1 MRSDLKESEMKKTML
16 WLFSGLYDKLTR
28 YMGRS
33 GLILYGSSGGGGN
46 TTVTQTNIPDW
57 LQDPTKNMVAAGEK
71 IVNDVPYQQY
81 GGDRVAGFSP
91 YQDAA
96 FQGVANMQA
105 PQQYDQA
112 QYALGNAQNFAN
124 AGAMDAGSYQPG
136 MFQGAAYDPA
146 MAQTATRFDQNAANF
161 YMSPYQQGVTDI
173 AKQKAAAE
181 GQQMMN
187 KLGATAAKN
196 GAFGGS
202 RFGLEQAQGLR
213 DVGQNLSNIQVQG
226 SQAAFDRAQNQ
237 FNQDEGRGLTTNL
250 ANQAAMNQ
258 ASQFGG
264 QNWMTAQQQAEQSR
278 QFGASQGLQG
288 AQLAA
293 NTGLAAANQYQSLGT
308 TQQAS
313 ELERLNALQNAG
325 MAQQQLGQKYADVGY
340 NNFVDARDF
349 DRNNLQFLSGLLR
362 GNNFGTSQS
371 VTQPT
376 ASTTNQLAGLGI
388 GALGAY
394 KLFGG

>member
-1 MRSDLKESEMKKTML
+1 M
-16 WLFSGLYDKLTR
+16 SG
-28 YMGRS
+28 G
-33 GLILYGSSGGGGN
+33 GSGGGN

-57 LQDPTKNMVAAGEK
+57 LQDPTKRMISQGEQ
-71 IVNDVPYQQY
+71 IVSGVPYQQY
-81 GGDRVAGFSP
+81 GGERVAGFSP
-91 YQDAA
+91 YQNAA
-96 FQGVANMQA
+96 FEGVAGMQA
-105 PQQYDQA
+105 PQQFDQA

-124 AGAMDAGSYQPG
+124 AGAMDAASYQPG

-146 MAQTATRFDQNAANF
+146 MAQSATRFDQNAANF

-181 GQQMMN
+181 GQMMMN
-187 KLGATAAKN
+187 KLGATAAQN

-226 SQAAFDRAQNQ
+226 LQSAFDRAQNQ
-237 FNQDEGRGLTTNL
+237 FNTDETRGLTTNL

-264 QNWMTAQQQAEQSR
+264 TNWMDAQKMAEQSR
-278 QFGASQGLQG
+278 QFGAGQGLQG

-293 NTGLAAANQYQSLGT
+293 NTGLAAANQYQGLGNA
-308 TQQAS
+308 QQAS

-325 MAQQQLGQKYADVGY
+325 AAQQQLGQKYADVGY
-340 NNFVDARDF
+340 ENFTNARDF

-376 ASTTNQLAGLGI
+376 ASTANQLTGLGL

>member
-1 MRSDLKESEMKKTML
+1 MKKTVL
-16 WLFSGLYDKLTR
+16 WLFSGLFDRLTR
-28 YMGRS
+28 YMG
-33 GLILYGSSGGGGN
+33 GCGFILYGGSGGGGN

-57 LQDPTKNMVAAGEK
+57 LQDPTKRMISQAEG
-71 IVNDVPYQQY
+71 IVGGVPYQQY

-91 YQDAA
+91 YQNAA

-105 PQQYDQA
+105 PQQFDQA
-112 QYALGNAQNFAN
+112 QGALGNAQNFAN
-124 AGAMDAGSYQPG
+124 AGAMDAASYQPG
-136 MFQGAAYDPA
+136 AFQGAAYDPA

-181 GQQMMN
+181 GQMMMN
-187 KLGATAAKN
+187 KLGATAAQN

-226 SQAAFDRAQNQ
+226 SQSAFDRAQNQ

-250 ANQAAMNQ
+250 ANQAARNQ

-264 QNWMTAQQQAEQSR
+264 QNWMDAQKMAEQSR
-278 QFGASQGLQG
+278 QFGGNLGLQG
-288 AQLAA
+288 AQLASQ
-293 NTGLAAANQYQSLGT
+293 TGLQAANQYQGLGNA
-308 TQQAS
+308 QQAS

-325 MAQQQLGQKYADVGY
+325 SAQQQLGQKYADIGY
-340 NNFVDARDF
+340 ENFMNARDF

-362 GNNFGTSQS
+362 GSNFGTSQS
-371 VTQPT
+371 VTNPSPS
-376 ASTTNQLAGLGI
+376 AANQFAGLGL

-394 KLFGG
+394 KMFGG